1 MCNRQY
7 HCIAARGDG
16 LCQWENQ
23 CMLSSVQLIAVLHC
37 VVAVP
42 VNFHDV
48 LMHYTAQ
55 GHRVIGLAHKPLASL
70 SYVKVQ
76 RSRRLVHR
84 AACVLNEFLANVCYL
99 AICCRPSVCL
109 CVCHL

>member
-1 MCNRQY
+1 
-7 HCIAARGDG
+7 
-16 LCQWENQ
+16 
-23 CMLSSVQLIAVLHC
+23 MLSSFQLIAVLHC

-55 GHRVIGLAHKPLASL
+55 GHRVIGLAHKPLANL

-76 RSRRLVHR
+76 RSRRLAHR
-84 AACVLNEFLANVCYL
+84 AACVLNEFFFLHILTHAYSC
-99 AICCRPSVCL
+99 AF
-109 CVCHL
+109 